1 MGPHLHL
8 FKNVNSTLDTRN
20 MKVLDMTANS
30 LIYNSYLKPQLVWVT
45 VWRVFELDT
54 FVKCYLI
61 AHTASNF
68 IYSGKK

>member
-1 MGPHLHL
+1 
-8 FKNVNSTLDTRN
+8 
-20 MKVLDMTANS
+20 MTANS

-68 IYSGKK
+68 IYSGKKNETHLVVSGHWTVLRTLTK